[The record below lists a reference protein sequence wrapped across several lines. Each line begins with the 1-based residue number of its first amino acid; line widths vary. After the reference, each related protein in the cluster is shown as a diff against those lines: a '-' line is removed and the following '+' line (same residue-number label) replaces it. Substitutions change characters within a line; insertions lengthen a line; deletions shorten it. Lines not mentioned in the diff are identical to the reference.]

1 MNCSLPSATRLLVAA
16 IIFSL
21 GCAIGAR
28 PAPAAVS
35 ATGGSGVW
43 DVQSAESKR
52 PGRLELGFAS
62 NYSRL
67 ALYDGLD
74 TRLNGLQGNA
84 LAAFGLPGGFE
95 ISGSL
100 PLYGFHTSRGDASAF
115 DANFNTRIGD
125 VAARLRWTGPL
136 GMPGMRW
143 GLEGEATLPTGDDAT
158 VTYPTRGAL
167 KPFTSGNEAYT
178 GRAMLTFDMMRSGA
192 GVPLRLHANAAFTQQ
207 RDESSY
213 RSPYASL
220 PLDLPAPIRAK
231 DNDRLTIAAAAEFD
245 LPRVT
250 LFGEVLTDQFVHDRT
265 SMRGQENR
273 LAVTPG
279 FNFWLPGGVALTGAY
294 TLSLSKDDAAT
305 AFDPDRTFANHE
317 WKVGISL
324 GTVYRGARARAED
337 EAAAATVTMP
347 APSSDSPTAT
357 PMAPRTARL
366 AAESAS
372 AAPTDSAS
380 KAKAAE
386 TKVILER
393 RPIQEAPAKA
403 VAPKPAASEAAA
415 DEPETAEATEVR
427 SVVSAPPAAPAPAP
441 AAMAPARPA
450 AKAVA
455 RLIDSD
461 GDGIPDAQDACPLM
475 AEDWDGFQDYDG
487 CPDLDNDQDG
497 IPDIRDACPN
507 DPETFN
513 GYYDFDGCPDELPSQ
528 REARSAV
535 APAEG
540 KTSEAPGRAPVA
552 APVAKAVSTPVAP
565 ASPKQAAPAP
575 AAALPPVPVA
585 MTPVTT
591 PAPAATLPTIPA
603 AQPTPTVARPAA
615 TVMPPAGPA
624 PVRDAE
630 TLAMLEAER
639 RRADQLEERLRT
651 LELRQDQSALLA
663 GSRPMAIAGQPGVA
677 GPTGISPS
685 SSELRERVTRLEAG
699 READLSRT
707 PEMSVP
713 VPASGQAAAR
723 VDTSSARLLR
733 EMRAMRAS
741 MDSLREANSR
751 ADVMAPEPEADPA
764 VSWLEMEFPL
774 GRARVFSDVVFE
786 SGSSRLTSSASQSL
800 IALASAL
807 QQVPDARVRVV
818 GHTDNVGLA
827 SANLELSK
835 GRAQSVANAM
845 LTLGASSDQLIVEGR
860 GESSPIASN
869 RTAAGREQNR
879 RVEFVRVQ

>member
-1 MNCSLPSATRLLVAA
+1 MNCSLPSATRLFVAA

-21 GCAIGAR
+21 GSAIGAR

-178 GRAMLTFDMMRSGA
+178 GRAMLTLDMMRSGA

-220 PLDLPAPIRAK
+220 PLDLPAPLRAK
-231 DNDRLTIAAAAEFD
+231 DNDRLTIAAAAELD

-250 LFGEVLTDQFVHDRT
+250 LFGEVLTDQFVYDRT
-265 SMRGQENR
+265 SLRGQENR

-305 AFDPDRTFANHE
+305 TFDPDRTFANHE

-337 EAAAATVTMP
+337 DAAAAMVVTP
-347 APSSDSPTAT
+347 APSTASPAVT
-357 PMAPRTARL
+357 PMAPKPEKL
-366 AAESAS
+366 AVQQSS
-372 AAPTDSAS
+372 SVPTDSATT
-380 KAKAAE
+380 AKAAE

-403 VAPKPAASEAAA
+403 VAPKPAATEEQTDAS
-415 DEPETAEATEVR
+415 ETAEVTVVR
-427 SVVSAPPAAPAPAP
+427 SVATAAPAVPAP
-441 AAMAPARPA
+441 AAMVPARPA
-450 AKAVA
+450 PKAAA
-455 RLIDSD
+455 RYLDSD

-507 DPETFN
+507 DPETYN

-540 KTSEAPGRAPVA
+540 RTSEAPGRAPVA
-552 APVAKAVSTPVAP
+552 APVAKAIVTPVAP
-565 ASPKQAAPAP
+565 APKQAAPAP
-575 AAALPPVPVA
+575 AAVLPALPPAPVVTA
-585 MTPVTT
+585 PVTA

-603 AQPTPTVARPAA
+603 AQPAAAIARPSAVA
-615 TVMPPAGPA
+615 MAPSSAE
-624 PVRDAE
+624 PVRDTE

-639 RRADQLEERLRT
+639 RRADRLEERLRT

-663 GSRPMAIAGQPGVA
+663 GSRPMAISGQPGVA
-677 GPTGISPS
+677 APTGISPS
-685 SSELRERVTRLEAG
+685 SAELRERVTRLEAG
-699 READLSRT
+699 READLSMT
-707 PEMSVP
+707 SDPSAP
-713 VPASGQAAAR
+713 VPASAPAPAR
-723 VDTSSARLLR
+723 VDTTSLRLLR
-733 EMRAMRAS
+733 EMREVRAS
-741 MDSLREANSR
+741 MDSLRESNAR
-751 ADVMAPEPEADPA
+751 PEVVAPESDADPA

-807 QQVPDARVRVV
+807 QRVPEARVRVV

-845 LTLGASSDQLIVEGR
+845 LTLGARSEQLIVEGR
-860 GESSPIASN
+860 GESSPVASN

-879 RVEFVRVQ
+879 RVEFVRVN